1 MPTLVY
7 FSGRRG
13 DLILVQ
19 SDVDETNDHLADSGR
34 SASGFCELT
43 QVPGQ
48 EQRFDPRKV
57 FVNPDRVAYLKPAG

>member
-7 FSGRRG
+7 FSGQRG

-19 SDVDETNDHLADSGR
+19 SDLDETKEQLVESRRSTSGLC
-34 SASGFCELT
+34 GLT
-43 QVPGQ
+43 QIPGE
-48 EQRFDPRKV
+48 EQRFDPRAV